1 MVLKKHWT
9 LAEAHEA
16 LKRLTRP
23 LSPEDPLVR
32 QAYEKCTPKKVVA
45 GKGRQKTEPHHAS

>member
-1 MVLKKHWT
+1 MKKHWT